1 MKVISYIILIICILS
16 YDLKAQLQDSGS
28 IHITVTGLKNT
39 KGQLGILLFNSAQ
52 GFPSDWQQA
61 EQQLL
66 LPISGAA
73 VEYTITGL
81 NYGEYAIAVL
91 HDENMNNQMDTN
103 FLGIPKE
110 GNGASNNVKG
120 SMGPPKFKD
129 AAFQLTSEKYLAEI
143 KMNY

>member
-1 MKVISYIILIICILS
+1 MKILSFILLIINFLCCG
-16 YDLKAQLQDSGS
+16 LKAQSQATGS
-28 IHITVTGLKNT
+28 IHITITGLKNT

-61 EQQLL
+61 HQQLL
-66 LPISGAA
+66 LPIAGTV
-73 VEYTITGL
+73 VEHTIAGL
-81 NYGEYAIAVL
+81 NYGEYAIAVM
-91 HDENMNNQMDTN
+91 HDENMNNVMDTN

-110 GNGASNNVKG
+110 GNAVSNNAKG

-129 AAFQLTSEKYLAEI
+129 AVFKLTSDKYLAEI